1 MYKKMADSM
10 TLTQLSSILRTYGNY
25 NGFPNLTCEPSTT
38 DRFMQQIR
46 EQYPAIAEATI
57 AKVTEICEKIA
68 DLKVIIGPST
78 DDSSPNSQGI
88 IIMCTILCIL
98 AFMSCSGNPV
108 RRGRGG
114 KRRKS
119 RQNKKRRTVKQR

>member
-1 MYKKMADSM
+1 MADSM
-10 TLTQLSSILRTYGNY
+10 TLNQLSSILRTYGNY

-68 DLKVIIGPST
+68 DLRLTISSST
-78 DDSSPNSQGI
+78 NDSSPNSQPI
-88 IIMCTILCIL
+88 IIICTIICIL
-98 AFMSCSGNPV
+98 AFMGCSGNPM

-114 KRRKS
+114 KRRKTK
-119 RQNKKRRTVKQR
+119 QNKKRRTVKRR